1 MTRCTWCRRTFTENE
16 WVGHLTV
23 RCWEH
28 QKQPQW
34 TTSPP
39 TEPGWYWARGK
50 GVLEVVQVS
59 RYLEHKQIG
68 LPPKP
73 VIVAWVFGDES
84 ERELHEWSHWLRIEA
99 PEVPT

>member
-34 TTSPP
+34 TTTPP
-39 TEPGWYWARGK
+39 TAPGWYWVRQGHNPPTIAFVR
-50 GVLEVVQVS
+50 EWPTI
-59 RYLEHKQIG
+59 REPYG
-68 LPPKP
+68 L
-73 VIVAWVFGDES
+73 ASLLFGDAAHGPLS
-84 ERELHEWSHWLRIEA
+84 RFSHWLRIDP
-99 PEVPT
+99 PEVPE